1 MTAVLLEG
9 LEIVG
14 IFAFAVTGALVGVRR
29 DLDAFGVTVLALLT
43 GLGGG
48 MIRDVLI
55 GATPPVA
62 LREWQPITTALV
74 AAFLVIVWHGRIGR
88 RDPQILVFDA
98 LGLGLFCVS
107 GTIIASDAGLAP
119 WDGRWTL
126 VAFSLDEE
134 RRPARNVLRELLH
147 AMAAAPL
154 AGGLYAHAND
164 ISLEVSRAAA
174 ELGVADGLTVAR
186 TDALTIGS
194 RSRPTDI
201 AEHLWPLEE
210 LAAGYRDFVET
221 FRPHLR
227 RRPADP
233 IDELAMGFEM
243 VAAFRRCSDADP
255 LLPPELLPAKWP
267 GAVARDVLRR
277 FSARLGGARAAAGV
291 PALFSR
297 YDDLFDDLHHPPHVR
312 SR

>member
-119 WDGRWTL
+119 W
-126 VAFSLDEE
+126 
-134 RRPARNVLRELLH
+134 
-147 AMAAAPL
+147 AAAL
-154 AGGLYAHAND
+154 MGVITSIGG
-164 ISLEVSRAAA
+164 
-174 ELGVADGLTVAR
+174 GVL
-186 TDALTIGS
+186 
-194 RSRPTDI
+194 
-201 AEHLWPLEE
+201 
-210 LAAGYRDFVET
+210 
-221 FRPHLR
+221 
-227 RRPADP
+227 
-233 IDELAMGFEM
+233 
-243 VAAFRRCSDADP
+243 
-255 LLPPELLPAKWP
+255 
-267 GAVARDVLRR
+267 RDVLAGRIPVVLQR
-277 FSARLGGARAAAGV
+277 DLYATPAALGAVVAAATWRLDL
-291 PALFSR
+291 PAVLYVVGAAACVVWR
-297 YDDLFDDLHHPPHVR
+297 LAAVR
-312 SR
+312 RGWSAPRPWGRTA